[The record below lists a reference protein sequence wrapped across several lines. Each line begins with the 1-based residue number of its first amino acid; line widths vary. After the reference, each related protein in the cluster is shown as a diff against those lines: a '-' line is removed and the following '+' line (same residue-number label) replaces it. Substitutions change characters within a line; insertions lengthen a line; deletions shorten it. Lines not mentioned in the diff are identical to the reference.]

1 MALRL
6 LLFAAAAVAA
16 VRAEPYIIHS
26 PASDVEPTFALCS
39 GREPS
44 AKLRASLLFCRELS
58 YTFCVNSS
66 LVGSILRVDSPT
78 AQHFAAVLAEPTHS
92 SVEHLAWLVDSS
104 LVLLYDTFSTRSNAG
119 PKCAYEW
126 HAWLCSTVFRR
137 AHGNTT
143 KDAAPLPVGV
153 CPEVC
158 TRAEDACDADLECDL
173 GAAAA
178 AAAVPTATAALVKR
192 ACTDYYN
199 DSVSC
204 NAFNSRHASID
215 NEQRRAYGD
224 DDDGY
229 SGGVQYNRHR
239 KHGGGSGGGGG
250 GHGHGYHSAG
260 ASRAVPRFA
269 ILILI
274 ALCALSF
281 EDKA

>member
-104 LVLLYDTFSTRSNAG
+104 LVLLYDQFSTLPNSG
-119 PKCAYEW
+119 PECAYQW

-137 AHGNTT
+137 AHTNNTEP
-143 KDAAPLPVGV
+143 AMPVNV

-158 TRAEDACDADLECDL
+158 ARAERACDAELNCDL
-173 GAAAA
+173 GNAAISPPPSLSASKQM
-178 AAAVPTATAALVKR
+178 KR

-199 DSVSC
+199 DSAACYSF
-204 NAFNSRHASID
+204 NARHAKSSGVSS
-215 NEQRRAYGD
+215 QRHHHRTHHSSEYDDDGD
-224 DDDGY
+224 DDY
-229 SGGVQYNRHR
+229 YKRHS
-239 KHGGGSGGGGG
+239 KH
-250 GHGHGYHSAG
+250 HYHSG
-260 ASRAVPRFA
+260 AERPARSLDVRLFFLVPS
-269 ILILI
+269 
-274 ALCALSF
+274 ALVVTLSQALLV
-281 EDKA
+281 